1 MADEAFL
8 RQARQDAEK
17 ARQMSESVRRR
28 LESETD
34 WSGYRMRGYEFPTR
48 VVAAT

>member
-17 ARQMSESVRRR
+17 ARKMSEAARRR

-34 WSGYRMRGYEFPTR
+34 WGGYRMRGYEFPDR
-48 VVAAT
+48 VISA